1 MIFSIPNLLNTEKLQ
16 SIQTRLEKAEFVEGK
31 LTAGWHAKLV
41 KNNQQLKSGT
51 SLLKELK
58 TEVEQ
63 VLKDNSLFKI
73 AVRPRRVHS
82 LLFSRYEEGMSYG
95 THTDNA
101 LMGSN
106 LLRSDVSF
114 TLFLNSPDEYEG
126 GDLVIEGADDEK
138 AYKLE
143 AGTIIIYPSSTLHRV
158 NTVTKGTRIV
168 VVGWVQSLVRDASQR
183 EILFDLDTARRAMFA
198 REGKTPEFDLISKP
212 SFIFKQ
218 NLSSTSNLVPPS
230 FLNTDGHSWYTVNVV
245 TAGVDIFGLYPID
258 CANAIT
264 FFLSVT
270 YINIDSFN

>member
-63 VLKDNSLFKI
+63 VLKDNSLFQI

-126 GDLVIEGADDEK
+126 GELVIEGADDEK

-198 REGKTPEFDLISKP
+198 REGKTPEFDLISK
-212 SFIFKQ
+212 SVA
-218 NLSSTSNLVPPS
+218 NLLRK
-230 FLNTDGHSWYTVNVV
+230 W
-245 TAGVDIFGLYPID
+245 AE
-258 CANAIT
+258 
-264 FFLSVT
+264 
-270 YINIDSFN
+270 